1 MNNITESSSSID
13 INKKNAEHGFFNS
26 PLYEPSNQVVFN
38 NSLAEKVIYGE
49 NNTYIVLGR
58 DRPSSLTSGYG
69 GLGHSKA
76 GAIDIVVGRV
86 SAVNG
91 NEIKESKVNPSFSAD
106 AARIYLSQKSNIDEY
121 FQIGSNPLK
130 NGSKALSAIGIKADD
145 IRIIARNSLKIVTRT
160 DPLLSN
166 KNVPYDTMGIQLI
179 ANNDEESLQPIVL
192 GKNLETA
199 LKSLHDRLQDIV
211 SHIKNYVIIQNKFNE
226 QISDHTHFSP
236 FYAQKTS
243 IDPKV
248 MMEAKK
254 AAIKTFTNVE
264 DQLMKDCNNLT
275 SWLSTYLVNNKNNYI
290 NSKYNFSN

>member
-86 SAVNG
+86 SAVDGKQIIG
-91 NEIKESKVNPSFSAD
+91 NKVNPSFSAD
-106 AARIYLSQKSNIDEY
+106 GARIYLSQKAKIDEY
-121 FQIGSNPLK
+121 FMIGNHSNP
-130 NGSKALSAIGIKADD
+130 SSPCSAIGIKADD

-160 DPLLSN
+160 DPLLSID
-166 KNVPYDTMGIQLI
+166 KPPYGTMGIQLI
-179 ANNDEESLQPIVL
+179 ANNDEKSLQPIVL

-199 LKSLHDRLQDIV
+199 LKSLHHHLQDIV

-275 SWLSTYLVNNKNNYI
+275 SWLSTYLVNNKNKYI
-290 NSKYNFSN
+290 NLNKNLCG